1 MKEPSEEMDDSKA
14 LYLLIYCR
22 GCYNT
27 VHWNC
32 IGTDISVL
40 EIKKG
45 KGSYYFFECDA
56 QLRSV
61 TLVTL
66 NFSNSHNKT
75 LLLFEIQN
83 TRKSS
88 AVLLS
93 ECDAYKRHGD
103 AQEN

>member
-45 KGSYYFFECDA
+45 KGSYYFFECD
-56 QLRSV
+56 
-61 TLVTL
+61 
-66 NFSNSHNKT
+66 
-75 LLLFEIQN
+75 
-83 TRKSS
+83 
-88 AVLLS
+88 
-93 ECDAYKRHGD
+93 
-103 AQEN
+103 